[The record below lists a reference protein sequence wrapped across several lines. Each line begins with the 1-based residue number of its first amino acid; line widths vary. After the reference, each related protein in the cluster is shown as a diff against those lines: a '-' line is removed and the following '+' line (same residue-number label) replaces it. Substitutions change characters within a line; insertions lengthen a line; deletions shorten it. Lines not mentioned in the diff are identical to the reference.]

1 MPLGIGWIMVH
12 YSRRRRHGLQ
22 PHEFYPVFEAVKHKL
37 FELVD
42 ARCNFTEA
50 EALFKVLF
58 RFENC
63 KPGRPE
69 YPEVINWQ
77 FITDYINGPFSP
89 FPELM
94 DDVVEGGPT

>member
-1 MPLGIGWIMVH
+1 MEASPLGVGWIMVH

-22 PHEFYPVFEAVKHKL
+22 PYEFGPVFQAVKHRL
-37 FELVD
+37 IQLVEN
-42 ARCNFTEA
+42 RSNFPEA

-69 YPEVINWQ
+69 YPEEINWQ
-77 FITDYINGPFSP
+77 LIRDYLNGPFLR
-89 FPELM
+89 FPS
-94 DDVVEGGPT
+94 